1 MNGNGMLVVVSAP
14 SGCGKDTV
22 YKKNADGKEDN
33 QVNKFEELLKKY
45 EKKEMI

>member
-22 YKKNADGKEDN
+22 FKD
-33 QVNKFEELLKKY
+33 

>member
-22 YKKNADGKEDN
+22 FKEIRKNCR
-33 QVNKFEELLKKY
+33 
-45 EKKEMI
+45 

>member
-22 YKKNADGKEDN
+22 F
-33 QVNKFEELLKKY
+33 NKFIPLYCIGLEY

>member
-22 YKKNADGKEDN
+22 FKEIKKKR
-33 QVNKFEELLKKY
+33 
-45 EKKEMI
+45 

>member
-22 YKKNADGKEDN
+22 FKKKKN
-33 QVNKFEELLKKY
+33 KK
-45 EKKEMI
+45 KKR

>member
-22 YKKNADGKEDN
+22 FKEI
-33 QVNKFEELLKKY
+33 Q
-45 EKKEMI
+45 KKEMI

>member
-22 YKKNADGKEDN
+22 FKENTSVAVTECAENNTAGNGAD
-33 QVNKFEELLKKY
+33 
-45 EKKEMI
+45 